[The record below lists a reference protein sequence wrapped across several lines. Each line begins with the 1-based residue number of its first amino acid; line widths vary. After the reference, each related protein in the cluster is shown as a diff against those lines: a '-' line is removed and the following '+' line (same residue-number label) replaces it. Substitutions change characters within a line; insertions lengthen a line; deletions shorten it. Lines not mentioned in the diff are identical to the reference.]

1 MPVALPP
8 VDPNVRVPPSVARLA
23 ALADAAHKQAYGE
36 PQPDPNAPPAPAP
49 VPAPEPA
56 PAPAPEPTP
65 EPAPA
70 PAPQPAPAPEP
81 APAPQPAPAPEPAV
95 GTAEHEHARFLSMK
109 GRYDQSQVMLGSL
122 QQQLQDMGDEL
133 IRTQRLIAQPRA
145 QDPPPPPTPLV
156 TDEDVKTYGP
166 ELIDVV
172 KRAAREA
179 VAPELQRVEQ
189 QTRQVNQRVAQTAQE
204 GVYQA
209 LAVQVPNWNEINESP
224 AFKRWCS
231 LPDLYSGEIRGK
243 LLNAAFRAAQAPR
256 VIAFFKGFLDEEVAT
271 GNAPAPRTEPATPRV
286 AAVPLETLAAPGR
299 AKPATGD
306 TRVTADKPIFTHRQ
320 VSDFYTNVRKGAYV
334 GREAEK
340 AEFEALIIAAGR
352 EGRVR

>member
-1 MPVALPP
+1 MPEALPP

-36 PQPDPNAPPAPAP
+36 PQPDPNAPPAPIAPEPPAPAP
-49 VPAPEPA
+49 VAAPVAPEPPAPAAPPAEPA
-56 PAPAPEPTP
+56 PAPAAP
-65 EPAPA
+65 PA
-70 PAPQPAPAPEP
+70 
-81 APAPQPAPAPEPAV
+81 EPAV

-109 GRYDQSQVMLGSL
+109 GRFDQSQVMLGSL

-133 IRTQRLIAQPRA
+133 VRTQRLIAQPR
-145 QDPPPPPTPLV
+145 QEPPPQPQKLL

-166 ELIDVV
+166 ELIDVIN
-172 KRAAREA
+172 RAAREA

-189 QTRQVNQRVAQTAQE
+189 QTRQVNQKVTQTAQQ
-204 GVYQA
+204 GVYDA
-209 LAVQVPNWNEINESP
+209 LASQVPNWNEINNSAE
-224 AFKRWCS
+224 FKRWCS
-231 LPDLYSGEIRGK
+231 LPDVYSGEVRGK
-243 LLNAAFRAAQAPR
+243 LLNAAFRGANAPR

-271 GNAPAPRTEPATPRV
+271 GNAPAPQAEPATPRI

-306 TRVTADKPIFTHRQ
+306 TRVAADKPIFTHRQ
-320 VSDFYTNVRKGAYV
+320 VSDFYTNVRKGAFV
-334 GREAEK
+334 GREPEK
-340 AEFEALIIAAGR
+340 AAMEAQIIAAGR